1 MKFYELVYLFENTK
15 NMKQSFEIFEKYIEE
30 CEEHQ
35 LDMISYDKDMAINFS
50 LFREIMNVPYIK
62 TVFKHPNL
70 AFFNSKIINEMQ
82 NSKAQIRQDYSI
94 SFDVNTATYVHDYM
108 TLGKDKVPKEFLKT
122 LSFILDENLNI
133 DPMFYI
139 LENVSKGENSKRFYD
154 NLVSLK
160 KIMTCDME
168 YYKNTKKIKSILSD
182 DEAKKESEKDLNA
195 IKTEFNELIKITQ
208 KNHLIMK
215 IILLAITISRFKYK
229 SNLKQQLEYLIKF
242 MDNKLHT
249 IFLRELCVALEYFEK
264 KQLKF
269 FNPLNNRKSLD
280 KIINSIE
287 NMAWDFTL
295 VRTLE
300 MYFSSKPDPKA
311 DFFIPFIYTHDKGLL
326 DVIELFDCKDFLIF
340 HKEKRTVPIPINSLM
355 PKIKKYKLDKF
366 FTEEALLNR
375 FNNVNINYEIV
386 LDELKIEIKKIFK
399 LYGI

>member
-15 NMKQSFEIFEKYIEE
+15 NIKQSFEIFEEYIEE

-35 LDMISYDKDMAINFS
+35 LDIISYNKDMAINFP
-50 LFREIMNVPYIK
+50 LIKEIMDIPYIK
-62 TVFKHPNL
+62 TIFKYPNL
-70 AFFNSKIINEMQ
+70 AFFNSKIINEMK
-82 NSKAQIRQDYSI
+82 NSEAQIRLDYSI
-94 SFDVNTATYVHDYM
+94 SFDVNTATYMHDYL

-122 LSFILDENLNI
+122 LLFILNKNLNI

-139 LENVSKGENSKRFYD
+139 LENVSKGENSQRFYE

-160 KIMTCDME
+160 KLMTCDME
-168 YYKNTKKIKSILSD
+168 YYKNTKEIKSILSD
-182 DEAKKESEKDLNA
+182 DEAKKESEKDLNT
-195 IKTEFNELIKITQ
+195 IKTKFNELIKITQ

-215 IILLAITISRFKYK
+215 VILFAITISRFKYK
-229 SNLKQQLEYLIKF
+229 NNLKQQLKYLIEF

-249 IFLRELCVALEYFEK
+249 IFLRELSVALEYFEK

-269 FNPLNNRKSLD
+269 FNPLNNRESLD
-280 KIINSIE
+280 KIINSID

-326 DVIELFDCKDFLIF
+326 DVIEMFNCKDFLIF
-340 HKEKRTVPIPINSLM
+340 HKEKRTIPIPVNSLM

-375 FNNVNINYEIV
+375 FNEDDINYEIV

-399 LYGI
+399 L

>member
-15 NMKQSFEIFEKYIEE
+15 NMKQSFEIFEEYIEE

-35 LDMISYDKDMAINFS
+35 LDMISYNKDMAINFP
-50 LFREIMNVPYIK
+50 LFKEIMNIPYIK
-62 TVFKHPNL
+62 TVFKYPNL

-82 NSKAQIRQDYSI
+82 NSRAQIKQDYSI
-94 SFDVNTATYVHDYM
+94 SFDVNTATYLHDYM

-122 LSFILDENLNI
+122 LSFILDKNLNI

-139 LENVSKGENSKRFYD
+139 LENISKGEDSQRFHD

-160 KIMTCDME
+160 KLMTCDME

-215 IILLAITISRFKYK
+215 VILLAITISRFKYK

-249 IFLRELCVALEYFEK
+249 IFLRELSVALEYFEK

-269 FNPLNNRKSLD
+269 FNPLNNRESLD
-280 KIINSIE
+280 KTINSIE

-326 DVIELFDCKDFLIF
+326 DVIEMFDCKDFLIF

-375 FNNVNINYEIV
+375 FNDVNINYEIV

-399 LYGI
+399 L

>member
-15 NMKQSFEIFEKYIEE
+15 NMKQSFEIFEEYIEE

-35 LDMISYDKDMAINFS
+35 LDMISYNKDMAINFP
-50 LFREIMNVPYIK
+50 LFKEIMNIPYIK
-62 TVFKHPNL
+62 TVFKYPNL

-82 NSKAQIRQDYSI
+82 NSRAQIKQDYSI

-122 LSFILDENLNI
+122 LSFILDKNLNI

-139 LENVSKGENSKRFYD
+139 LENISKGEDSQRFHD

-160 KIMTCDME
+160 KLMTCDME

-215 IILLAITISRFKYK
+215 VILLAITISRFKYK

-249 IFLRELCVALEYFEK
+249 IFLRELSVALEYFEK

-269 FNPLNNRKSLD
+269 FNPLNNRESLD
-280 KIINSIE
+280 KTINSIE

-326 DVIELFDCKDFLIF
+326 DVIEIFDCKDFLIF

-375 FNNVNINYEIV
+375 FNDVNINYEIV

-399 LYGI
+399 L

>member
-15 NMKQSFEIFEKYIEE
+15 NMKQSFEIFEEYIEE

-35 LDMISYDKDMAINFS
+35 LDMISYNKDMAINFP
-50 LFREIMNVPYIK
+50 LFKEIMNIPYIK
-62 TVFKHPNL
+62 TVFKYPNL

-82 NSKAQIRQDYSI
+82 NSRAQIKQDYSI
-94 SFDVNTATYVHDYM
+94 SFDVNTATYLHDYM

-122 LSFILDENLNI
+122 LSFILDKNLNI

-139 LENVSKGENSKRFYD
+139 LENISKGEDSQRFHD

-160 KIMTCDME
+160 KLMTCDME

-215 IILLAITISRFKYK
+215 VILLAITISRFKYK

-249 IFLRELCVALEYFEK
+249 IFLRELSVALEYFEK

-269 FNPLNNRKSLD
+269 FNPLNNRESLD
-280 KIINSIE
+280 KTINSIE

-326 DVIELFDCKDFLIF
+326 DVIEIFDCKDFLIF

-375 FNNVNINYEIV
+375 FNDVNINYEIV

-399 LYGI
+399 L

>member
-15 NMKQSFEIFEKYIEE
+15 NIKQSFEIFEEYIEE

-35 LDMISYDKDMAINFS
+35 LDIISYNKDMAINFP
-50 LFREIMNVPYIK
+50 LIKEIMDIPYIK
-62 TVFKHPNL
+62 TIFKYPNL
-70 AFFNSKIINEMQ
+70 AFFNSKIINEMK
-82 NSKAQIRQDYSI
+82 NSEVQIRLDYSI
-94 SFDVNTATYVHDYM
+94 SFDVNTATYMHDYL

-122 LSFILDENLNI
+122 LLFILNKNLNI
-133 DPMFYI
+133 DHMFYI
-139 LENVSKGENSKRFYD
+139 LENVSKGENSQRFYE

-160 KIMTCDME
+160 KLMTCDME
-168 YYKNTKKIKSILSD
+168 YYKNTKEIKSILSD
-182 DEAKKESEKDLNA
+182 DEAKKESEKDLNT
-195 IKTEFNELIKITQ
+195 IKTKFNELIKITQ

-215 IILLAITISRFKYK
+215 VILFAITISRFKYK
-229 SNLKQQLEYLIKF
+229 NNLKQQLKYLIEF

-249 IFLRELCVALEYFEK
+249 IFLRELSVALEYFEK

-269 FNPLNNRKSLD
+269 FNPLNNRESLD
-280 KIINSIE
+280 KIINSID

-326 DVIELFDCKDFLIF
+326 DVIEMFNCKDFLIF
-340 HKEKRTVPIPINSLM
+340 HKEKRTIPIPVNSLM

-375 FNNVNINYEIV
+375 FNEDDINYEIV

-399 LYGI
+399 L

>member
-15 NMKQSFEIFEKYIEE
+15 NMKQSFEIFEEFIEE
-30 CEEHQ
+30 YEEHQ
-35 LDMISYDKDMAINFS
+35 LDMISYHKGMAINFP
-50 LFREIMNVPYIK
+50 LFKEIMNVPYIK
-62 TVFKHPNL
+62 TVFKYPNL
-70 AFFNSKIINEMQ
+70 AFFNSKIINKMQ
-82 NSKAQIRQDYSI
+82 NSRAEIRQDYSI

-108 TLGKDKVPKEFLKT
+108 TLGKDKIPKEFLKT
-122 LSFILDENLNI
+122 LSFILDKNLNI

-139 LENVSKGENSKRFYD
+139 LENVSKGEDSQRFHD

-160 KIMTCDME
+160 KLMTCDME
-168 YYKNTKKIKSILSD
+168 YYKKTKKIKSILSD

-215 IILLAITISRFKYK
+215 VILLAITISRFKYK
-229 SNLKQQLEYLIKF
+229 SNLKQQLEYLIEF

-249 IFLRELCVALEYFEK
+249 IFLRELSVALEYFEK

-269 FNPLNNRKSLD
+269 FNPLNNRESLD
-280 KIINSIE
+280 KTINSIE

-326 DVIELFDCKDFLIF
+326 DVIEMFDCKDFLIF

-375 FNNVNINYEIV
+375 FNDVNINYEIV
-386 LDELKIEIKKIFK
+386 LDELKTEIKKIFK
-399 LYGI
+399 L